1 MRREHTLRYVLLNF
15 EGSDW
20 SDCQREKLIPLTGKW
35 WGEKYK
41 HNIHNDVLKSKWNK
55 RITSYVEETLGR
67 TGRMQSHAARLQQ
80 METMIFFQL
89 KWSWLISAKKDSSQ
103 LSNTSFQKSDWACVY
118 TGHRITVFIL
128 KKVVLLFCFFST
140 TPTARAVTRLHTLT
154 RRSFSLSLPT
164 FSSDLNQSFSS
175 KTSCFSKQWVKATLR
190 CWKWNKNTESK

>member
-1 MRREHTLRYVLLNF
+1 MK
-15 EGSDW
+15 
-20 SDCQREKLIPLTGKW
+20 QA
-35 WGEKYK
+35 
-41 HNIHNDVLKSKWNK
+41 
-55 RITSYVEETLGR
+55 ITSYVDETLGR
-67 TGRMQSHAARLQQ
+67 TGRMQSRATRPDYSRWKRWSS
-80 METMIFFQL
+80 FCWSGPDWSQL
-89 KWSWLISAKKDSSQ
+89 KKDSAQ

-128 KKVVLLFCFFST
+128 KKSCPFVLFFST

-190 CWKWNKNTESK
+190 CWKWNKNTESN